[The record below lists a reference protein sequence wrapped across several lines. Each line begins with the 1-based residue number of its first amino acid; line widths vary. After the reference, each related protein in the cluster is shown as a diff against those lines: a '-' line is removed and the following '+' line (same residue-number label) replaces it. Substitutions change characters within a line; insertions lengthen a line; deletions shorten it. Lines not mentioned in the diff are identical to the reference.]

1 MQHSKANIRYARA
14 LYDLAEEYGHN
25 EQVYSEMCLLMD
37 FLSEAQQVRAW
48 MSNPVIPVALKKQ
61 TLANLFQDRLDGLSV
76 RFLNL
81 IVEKNRSADVYGIV
95 HDYVELYRKRKGI
108 ARVVVG
114 TPQPLSEAE
123 NKAFENWLANNLP
136 DSRVEMINKVAPR
149 LLGGFTLR
157 VGWRFIDCSVAGR
170 LHKLRKE
177 LLSGDTLKRTF

>member
-14 LYDLAEEYGHN
+14 LYDLAEEYGQN
-25 EQVYSEMCLLMD
+25 EQAYSQMCLLLD
-37 FLSEAQQVRAW
+37 FFSEAKQVRAW
-48 MSNPVIPVALKKQ
+48 MSSPVIPVALKKQ
-61 TLANLFQDRLDGLSV
+61 TLANLFQGCLDGLSV

-95 HDYVELYRKRKGI
+95 HDYVDLYRKKKGI

-123 NKAFENWLANNLP
+123 SKAFENWLTENL
-136 DSRVEMINKVAPR
+136 SGSKVEMTNKVAPR
-149 LLGGFTLR
+149 LLGGFTMR
-157 VGWRFIDCSVAGR
+157 VGWRFVDRSVAGR